1 MQVDV
6 SQASNVLDRWINAAS
21 RTLTC
26 FVTEEM
32 NGYRL
37 YTVVPVLVKF
47 INDLTNI
54 YVRYNRRRLKGSK
67 GSEDTLMA
75 LVSLYDV
82 LLTVCKVRQS
92 QQMAHAVL
100 NLAAVSCLC
109 CVVWYLLIASRV
121 V

>member
-6 SQASNVLDRWINAAS
+6 SKASNVLDRWINAAS
-21 RTLTC
+21 RTLTS

-32 NGYRL
+32 DAYRL

-67 GSEDTLMA
+67 GPEDTLMA

-82 LLTVCKVRQS
+82 LLTVCKVS
-92 QQMAHAVL
+92 
-100 NLAAVSCLC
+100 
-109 CVVWYLLIASRV
+109 SRAFFSILFF
-121 V
+121 